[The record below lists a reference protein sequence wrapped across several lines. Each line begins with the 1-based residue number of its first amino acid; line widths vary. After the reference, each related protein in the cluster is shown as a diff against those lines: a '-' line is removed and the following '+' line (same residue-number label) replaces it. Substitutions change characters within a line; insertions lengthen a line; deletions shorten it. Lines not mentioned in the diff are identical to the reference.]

1 MLDLGSTRDEHTDPG
16 PLGGVALY
24 RFFDAA
30 DQLLYVGITSA
41 PSARWT
47 FHRYFAAGTWWH
59 AATRKTVRWF
69 ATREEAAAAELGA
82 IRSEAPLWN
91 SAGAGEDSPRLAVRR
106 FIETTGGRGSAEE
119 GWRNADMAV
128 YQVIASEIAEGIPAI
143 GEVLPTQGTLTSRFG
158 VSAGVAR
165 QAARMLEEDGFVA
178 RDHEGGVRRL
188 RVVADRPT
196 PGWRPPPLPDGRD
209 ALDVLLT
216 ALREHAVVLPIAA
229 TRQMKLP
236 VSVVRGWTQR
246 HTHIAEAVDEAI
258 EAGRKVRLR
267 AKLGA
272 RTDLTES

>member
-1 MLDLGSTRDEHTDPG
+1 MLDLGSTRDGQTGPG

-41 PSARWT
+41 PAARWT

-69 ATREEAAAAELGA
+69 ATRKEAAAAELDA
-82 IRSEAPLWN
+82 IRGEAPLWN
-91 SAGAGEDSPRLAVRR
+91 TAGAAENNPRLAVRR
-106 FIETTGGRGSAEE
+106 FIETTGGPGSAEE

-128 YQVIASEIAEGIPAI
+128 YQVIASEIAEGVPAI
-143 GEVLPTQGTLTSRFG
+143 GEVLPPLGTFTSRFG

-165 QAARMLEEDGFVA
+165 KATRMLEEDGFVV
-178 RDHEGGVRRL
+178 RGHEGGVRRL

-209 ALDVLLT
+209 ALDVLLA
-216 ALREHAVVLPIAA
+216 ALREHAVVLSIAA

-258 EAGRKVRLR
+258 EAGRKASLR
-267 AKLGA
+267 GKLGA
-272 RTDLTES
+272 RTDRAEA